1 MKTVNFDATKFKV
14 VKNNHGSQ
22 RGLILDQFLEKL
34 NPTREKSGYKK
45 LTHSRISGLL
55 AHIPTEDLH
64 AFYQQCEKA
73 TIPFSAYFHW
83 SLKIKK

>member
-1 MKTVNFDATKFKV
+1 MEKINFDQTKFKV

-22 RGLILDQFLEKL
+22 RGELLDKFLEEL

-45 LTHSRISGLL
+45 LTYSRISLLL

-83 SLKIKK
+83 SLKVKK